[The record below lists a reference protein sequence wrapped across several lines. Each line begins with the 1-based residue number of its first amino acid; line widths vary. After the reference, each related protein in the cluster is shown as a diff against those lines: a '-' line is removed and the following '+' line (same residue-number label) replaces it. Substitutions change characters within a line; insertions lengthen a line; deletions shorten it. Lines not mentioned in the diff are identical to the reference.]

1 MQIYYCHY
9 FLLNHISYQ
18 KSHMYIITYQ
28 KGGIT
33 TKNVF
38 ELDYTQLK
46 NNCSPCDF
54 SFQTTKE
61 LTALEGIIGQER
73 AVKAFDFGLAVK
85 MKGYNIYMSGP
96 SGTGKTTYACRSTK
110 EKAAKEPVP
119 SDWCYVYNFQ
129 NPKNPIALSFQPGR
143 GKQFKEDMEKLV
155 TALKKE
161 LQKVFHSDDYEKQ
174 KLAIAH
180 TFEKKQDAF
189 LDEMDATA
197 AEYDFYV
204 KRSDSSLYF
213 LPLVNGEPLEEEAL
227 ASLSEEENE
236 RIETNSRILQEK
248 TGPILRE
255 IQNCD
260 KECEHQLDELERK
273 IGLDAIGHYFEEIS
287 ASYQNDDRVVSYIQE
302 VRKDILEHLDQFM
315 DTEDA
320 ESDVLASLLPMLN
333 KKTEEDV
340 TLKYRVNLIVDHSQT
355 QGAPVVVSFNPTY
368 SNLMGDT
375 EYDSEFGNLTTDF
388 MKIKG
393 GLFHQ
398 ANGGYLIVQ
407 AHDILSAPQAWEA
420 LRRVIKTK
428 EINMDS
434 IRELTSVNTAPTLK
448 PEPIPAQF
456 KVIMIGSDY
465 FYDVLSQC
473 DEEFDKFFKIHA
485 QFDYEM
491 PRTHEN
497 IMKIAEFIK
506 GFVKRENS
514 LEFDVS
520 AVCAIIDYSTRSASR
535 QDRLSTRFNYLSEIL
550 GEAFTWA
557 SLEQAAIIT
566 AEHIQKAIS
575 EKEMRRSFYKEKLEE
590 MLDEGVIM
598 IDTVGSEIGQING
611 LAVLDMGNFCF
622 GTPSRITAT
631 TYVGKSG
638 IVNIEKE
645 ARMSGQTHDKGI
657 QIITGFLGQTYAQKF
672 PMALS
677 CRVCFEQNYNG
688 IDGDSASST
697 ELYCIISSLSELPI
711 RQDLAVTGSVNQK
724 GEIQAI
730 GGVTHKIEGFF
741 DLCKKRGLTGTQGVI
756 IPVSNV
762 KDLVL
767 NDEVVTA
774 VKNRDFHIYPIT
786 HINEGIELLM
796 QYPAGEKD
804 IDGNFP
810 PDSVHGKVYAKLK
823 KFVKMSQLK
832 N

>member
-1 MQIYYCHY
+1 MKPIA
-9 FLLNHISYQ
+9 
-18 KSHMYIITYQ
+18 
-28 KGGIT
+28 
-33 TKNVF
+33 

-46 NNCSPCDF
+46 NTCAPETLT
-54 SFQTTKE
+54 FQTTAE
-61 LTALEGIIGQER
+61 LETLEGIIGQDR
-73 AVKAFDFGLAVK
+73 AVKAFDFGLEVK

-96 SGTGKTTYACRSTK
+96 SGTGKTTYARNSA
-110 EKAAKEPVP
+110 EKKAKTEPVP

-129 NPKNPIALSFQPGR
+129 DPKNPIALSFEPGR
-143 GKQFKEDMEKLV
+143 GKQFKEDMAKLV
-155 TALKKE
+155 SVIKKE
-161 LQKVFHSDDYEKQ
+161 LQKVFQSEDFEKQ
-174 KLAIAH
+174 KLAIIH
-180 TFEKKQDAF
+180 TFEKGQNALVDK
-189 LDEMDATA
+189 MDAIA
-197 AEYDFYV
+197 AEYDFFV
-204 KRSDSSLYF
+204 KRSDTSLYF
-213 LPLVNGEPLEEEAL
+213 LPLVNGEPLEGDAL
-227 ASLSEEENE
+227 ELLSAEENE
-236 RIETNSRILQEK
+236 IIDHNSQILQEK
-248 TGPILRE
+248 TSPILRE
-255 IQNCD
+255 IQNLEKECD
-260 KECEHQLDELERK
+260 KKLEELEQK
-273 IGLDAIGHYFEEIS
+273 LGMSAIEDPIS
-287 ASYQNDDRVVSYIQE
+287 KMSADYRTYERVISYLE
-302 VRKDILEHLDQFM
+302 AVRKDILEHLDQFM
-315 DTEDA
+315 DSEEPQQDA
-320 ESDVLASLLPMLN
+320 LAALLPMLN
-333 KKTEEDV
+333 KKPEEDT
-340 TLKYRVNLIVDHSQT
+340 TLKYRINLIVDHSET
-355 QGAPVVVSFNPTY
+355 KGAPVIVTFNPTY

-434 IRELTSVNTAPTLK
+434 LRELNNASVVPTLK
-448 PEPIPAQF
+448 PEPIPAKL

-465 FYDVLSQC
+465 FYEVLSQC
-473 DEEFDKFFKIHA
+473 DEEFDKFFKIRA
-485 QFDYEM
+485 EFDYEM
-491 PRTHEN
+491 PRNHEN
-497 IMKIAEFIK
+497 IYKIAQFIK
-506 GFVKRENS
+506 GFVEREHT

-520 AVCAIIDYSTRSASR
+520 AVCAIIEYSTRSAAR
-535 QDRLSTRFNYLSEIL
+535 QDKLSTRFNHLSEIL

-557 SLEQAAIIT
+557 QMENASIIT
-566 AEHIQKAIS
+566 AEHIQKAIH
-575 EKEMRRSFYKEKLEE
+575 EKEQRRSFYKEKLEE
-590 MLDEGVIM
+590 MLDEETIM
-598 IDTVGSEIGQING
+598 IDTTGSEIGQING
-611 LAVLDMGNFCF
+611 LAVLDMGDYAF

-645 ARMSGQTHDKGI
+645 ARMSGQTHDKGV

-672 PMALS
+672 PMSLS
-677 CRVCFEQNYNG
+677 CRVCFEQNYSG

-741 DLCKKRGLTGTQGVI
+741 DLCKKRGLTGNQGVL
-756 IPVSNV
+756 IPVSNI

-774 VKNRDFHIYPIT
+774 VKDGIFHIYPIA

-796 QYPAGEKD
+796 QYPAGEKNEQ
-804 IDGNFP
+804 GEFP
-810 PDSVHGKVYAKLK
+810 KDSVHGKVYAKLK
-823 KFVKMSQLK
+823 AFASASQEK

>member
-1 MQIYYCHY
+1 MKPIA
-9 FLLNHISYQ
+9 
-18 KSHMYIITYQ
+18 
-28 KGGIT
+28 
-33 TKNVF
+33 

-46 NNCSPCDF
+46 NTCAPETF
-54 SFQTTKE
+54 TFQTTAE
-61 LTALEGIIGQER
+61 LETLEGIIGQDR
-73 AVKAFDFGLAVK
+73 AVKAFDFGLEVK

-96 SGTGKTTYACRSTK
+96 SGTGKTTYARNSA
-110 EKAAKEPVP
+110 EKKAKTEPVP

-129 NPKNPIALSFQPGR
+129 NPKNPIALSFEPGR
-143 GKQFKEDMEKLV
+143 GKQFKEDMAKLV
-155 TALKKE
+155 SVIKKE
-161 LQKVFHSDDYEKQ
+161 LQKVFQSEDFEKQ
-174 KLAIAH
+174 KLAIIH
-180 TFEKKQDAF
+180 TFEKGQNALVDK
-189 LDEMDATA
+189 MDTIA
-197 AEYDFYV
+197 AEYDFFV
-204 KRSDSSLYF
+204 KRSDTSLYF
-213 LPLVNGEPLEEEAL
+213 LPLVNGEPLEGDAL
-227 ASLSEEENE
+227 ELLSAEENE
-236 RIETNSRILQEK
+236 IIDHNSQILQEK
-248 TGPILRE
+248 TSPILRE
-255 IQNCD
+255 IQNLEKECD
-260 KECEHQLDELERK
+260 KKLEELEQK
-273 IGLDAIGHYFEEIS
+273 LGMSAIEDPIS
-287 ASYQNDDRVVSYIQE
+287 KMSADYRTYERVISYLE
-302 VRKDILEHLDQFM
+302 AVRKDILEHLDQFM
-315 DTEDA
+315 DSEEPQQDA
-320 ESDVLASLLPMLN
+320 LAALLPMLN
-333 KKTEEDV
+333 KKPEEDT
-340 TLKYRVNLIVDHSQT
+340 TLKYRINLIVDHSET
-355 QGAPVVVSFNPTY
+355 KGAPVIVTFNPTY

-434 IRELTSVNTAPTLK
+434 LRELNNANVVPTLK
-448 PEPIPAQF
+448 PEPIPAKL

-465 FYDVLSQC
+465 FYEVLSQC
-473 DEEFDKFFKIHA
+473 DEEFDKFFKIRA
-485 QFDYEM
+485 EFDYEM
-491 PRTHEN
+491 PRNHEN
-497 IMKIAEFIK
+497 IYKIAQFIK
-506 GFVKRENS
+506 GFVEREHT

-520 AVCAIIDYSTRSASR
+520 AVCAIIEYSTRSAAR
-535 QDRLSTRFNYLSEIL
+535 QDKLSTRFNYLSEIL

-557 SLEQAAIIT
+557 QMENASIIT
-566 AEHIQKAIS
+566 AEHIQKAIH
-575 EKEMRRSFYKEKLEE
+575 EKEQRRSFYKEKLEE
-590 MLDEGVIM
+590 MLDEETIM
-598 IDTVGSEIGQING
+598 IDTTGSEIGQING
-611 LAVLDMGNFCF
+611 LAVLDMGDYAF

-645 ARMSGQTHDKGI
+645 ARMSGQTHDKGV

-672 PMALS
+672 PMSLS
-677 CRVCFEQNYNG
+677 CRVCFEQNYSG

-741 DLCKKRGLTGTQGVI
+741 DLCKKRGLTGNQGVL
-756 IPVSNV
+756 IPVSNI

-774 VKNRDFHIYPIT
+774 VKDGIFHIYPIT

-796 QYPAGEKD
+796 QCPAGEKD
-804 IDGNFP
+804 EQGEFP
-810 PDSVHGKVYAKLK
+810 KDSVHGKVYAKLK
-823 KFVKMSQLK
+823 AFAKASQEK